1 MLFKV
6 GFVLLAVWFLGLIGL
21 YRVGDLFHFFL
32 LAGLALLLLAVL
44 RVREA
49 AVRAAA
55 GETRKTE

>member
-6 GFVLLAVWFLGLIGL
+6 GLVLLAVWFLGLVGL
-21 YRVGDLFHFFL
+21 YRVGDLFHLFL
-32 LAGLALLLLAVL
+32 LGGLALLFLGAL
-44 RVREA
+44 RAREA